1 MMKFFDFKLNSN
13 TIRIFAVSLVGVTQI
28 NAQACS
34 DSSYIGSICT
44 VAFDYCPDGT
54 LPADGRQLAVNQ
66 YNAVYALL
74 GYRFGGSG
82 SYFNIPDLRSRV
94 PVGYSTSL
102 VPGLTAVGLG
112 QKDGAQSVMILPN
125 NLPAH
130 THPAVANGEITAP
143 ANLPLVSGTVSGQ
156 TINGAVTVNALNGDS
171 TPSGGVNIPNNSAN
185 TVGKTGSSPNFYPQG
200 TVKVAVP
207 TSHNLSVT
215 GGTVAGF
222 AKGDIKVPL
231 SGAAI
236 SVEPNVTTNSSL
248 PITPPRLGV
257 NYCVVI
263 NGMWPPRP

>member
-1 MMKFFDFKLNSN
+1 MKFFNFKLNSN
-13 TIRIFAVSLVGVTQI
+13 AIRILAVSLVGATQI

-102 VPGLTAVGLG
+102 VPGLAAVGLG
-112 QKDGAQSVMILPN
+112 QKDGVQSVTLLPD

-130 THPAVANGEITAP
+130 THPAVVSGEITAP
-143 ANLPLVSGTVSGQ
+143 ANLPLVSSAVSGQ
-156 TINGAVTVNALNGDS
+156 TINGAVTVNALNGDA
-171 TPSGGVNIPNNSAN
+171 TPSGGVNIPTSAAN
-185 TVGKTGSSPNFYPQG
+185 TIGKTGGSTNFYPQG

-207 TSHNLSVT
+207 TSHNLTVT

-231 SGAAI
+231 SGATI
-236 SVEPNVTTNSSL
+236 SVGPNATTNSSL
-248 PITPPRLGV
+248 PIIPPRLGV
-257 NYCVVI
+257 NYCLVV